1 MKKKVG
7 NSVIRN
13 RIKRKF
19 LDLLFTK
26 LMTLFIN
33 IFCKVNIN
41 DINAQPKIF
50 PRELYKKFKNPPYDF
65 LLDFYFLNLSQSEN
79 YKIINI
85 DVNFKDR
92 KFGIA
97 KGGGSIF
104 GKIRLS
110 IKTAYYIIKYTY
122 GNNNT

>member
-1 MKKKVG
+1 M
-7 NSVIRN
+7 SIF
-13 RIKRKF
+13 IK
-19 LDLLFTK
+19 L
-26 LMTLFIN
+26 I
-33 IFCKVNIN
+33 CKVSLE

-50 PRELYKKFKNPPYDF
+50 TRDLFLKFKNPPNDF
-65 LLDFYFLNLSQSEN
+65 LIDFYLMNLSQ
-79 YKIINI
+79 INKYEI
-85 DVNFKDR
+85 LKLDVDFKDR

-122 GNNNT
+122 GNNNSSR